1 MKKIEEIFEGD
12 GVVGK
17 NLPNYELRPQQVEMA
32 KAVEESIEKERRL
45 IVEAGTGVGKSLA
58 YLIPFIYWTVEED
71 RKVVVSTYTK
81 ALQEQL
87 VKKDI
92 PFLSEILKV
101 DFNFA
106 LCLGGENYLCL
117 RRLNQVWQYGL
128 LQIGEEAVE
137 LEKINRWKEE
147 TETGL
152 RLELSFES
160 SEKVWSLICRER
172 DLCLGNRCAFRD
184 GCYYAKA
191 RAIQAKAHLLVANH
205 HLFFANLASGGQVLP
220 DYQAVVFDEA
230 QNLEEVAA
238 SYLGL
243 QISNSQVKFLLD
255 TIYNPQMEKGL
266 ISRLGELGNKL
277 RKDLIEKVDEVRR
290 ASDIFFSNVLERFG
304 YDAMSRRIRKANL
317 LDNLLSGPLSALSRG
332 LGELLDEVSD
342 EEDRQEIKGYAQR
355 CRDFGRGLE
364 SIIEQKLTDYV
375 YWLEI
380 IPKRRYIRTALYGS
394 PIDVAPLL
402 KEYIF
407 DITRPVI
414 LTSATLSVNK
424 SFQFIEERLGL
435 EEAHELLLN
444 SPFDYRNQVLLYIS
458 DDLPDPSYELEVY
471 QEEVIARIGK
481 IVKITSGRAFVLFTS
496 YQMLNKVYAELQSSL
511 GDIKI
516 LRQGDLPRWRLL
528 ENFKKEERA
537 VLLATNTFWQGID
550 VPGRALECVVI
561 SKLPF
566 AVPDNPLVEARL
578 EYLASEGKDP
588 FTNYQ
593 VPQAIIMFKQ
603 GFGRLIRRRRDLG
616 IVAILDPRVRT
627 RGYGRTFL
635 NSLPQ
640 CREVRDLKEL
650 ARLYG
655 KWRR

>member
-1 MKKIEEIFEGD
+1 MRIDEIFKAD
-12 GVVGK
+12 GPIGK
-17 NLPNYELRPQQVEMA
+17 SLPHYELRPQQVEMA
-32 KAVEESIEKERRL
+32 KAVEEAIGKERHL

-58 YLIPFIYWTVEED
+58 YLIPFICWTAKED
-71 RKVVVSTYTK
+71 KKVVVSTYTK

-92 PFLSEILKV
+92 PFLRETLKI

-117 RRLNQVWQYGL
+117 RRLNQAWQHGL
-128 LQIGEEAVE
+128 LHIGGEAAE
-137 LEKINRWKEE
+137 LEKISRWKEE

-152 RLELSFES
+152 RLELSFEP

-172 DLCLGNRCAFRD
+172 DLCLGNRCPFRAN
-184 GCYYAKA
+184 CYYAKA
-191 RAIQAKAHLLVANH
+191 RAIQAKAHILVANH

-243 QISNSQVKFLLD
+243 QISNTQVKFLLD
-255 TIYNPQMEKGL
+255 TIYNPETEKGL
-266 ISRLGELGNKL
+266 ISRLGELENKS
-277 RKDLIEKVDEVRR
+277 RKDLIGKVDESRR
-290 ASDIFFSNVLERFG
+290 ACDIFFSNVVERFG
-304 YDAMSRRIRKANL
+304 YDAMTRRMRKANL
-317 LDNLLSGPLSALSRG
+317 LDNLLSGPLSTLSKALK
-332 LGELLDEVSD
+332 ELLDTVSD
-342 EEDRQEIKGYAQR
+342 EEDQQEIKGYAQR
-355 CRDFGRGLE
+355 CRDLGRGLE
-364 SIIEQKLTDYV
+364 SIIEQKLDDYV

-380 IPKRRYIRTALYGS
+380 VPKRRYIRTALYSS
-394 PIDVAPLL
+394 PLNVAVLL
-402 KEYIF
+402 KEYVF
-407 DITRPVI
+407 DITRPVV

-424 SFQFIEERLGL
+424 SFQFMEERLGL
-435 EEAHELLLN
+435 EKTEELLLD
-444 SPFDYRNQVLLYIS
+444 SPFDYKNQVLLYIS
-458 DDLPDPSYELEVY
+458 DDLPDPSYELEAY
-471 QEEVIARIGK
+471 QEEVGASIRR

-496 YQMLNKVYAELQSSL
+496 YRMLDKVYAGLQGSL
-511 GDIKI
+511 NDIKL
-516 LRQGDLPRWRLL
+516 LRQGDLPRWKLL
-528 ENFKKEERA
+528 ESFKKEEKA

-588 FTNYQ
+588 FTGYQ
-593 VPQAIIMFKQ
+593 IPQAIIMFKQ
-603 GFGRLIRRRRDLG
+603 GFGRLIRHRRDLG

-635 NSLPQ
+635 NSLPP
-640 CREVRDLKEL
+640 CREVRDIEEL

-655 KWRR
+655 KWRG